1 MPNQLLGLLF
11 FIFLPFRGEA
21 AFQQKPD
28 ENRSETQQHPL
39 DPEVCGLSSAFLQ
52 TEAAQYL
59 YALDCLQ
66 RAFDRFQTAKD
77 SASMAAAI
85 ANTAYIL
92 KALQGDNQ
100 VQDFYNQA
108 LSLLP
113 EHPLQD
119 VPLSTWFHLAAVADT
134 LPRGQY
140 FRDAGMQFATQQKDT
155 FFLARFLHLQGVAAL
170 DNKDIGGADTL
181 MQQGLLLARASLD
194 TMLMGKIAANLASIA
209 LQQNNI
215 SEGRSYLNICRNLY
229 GSKPI
234 LAVQPDVLQAEL
246 QFYQAVGD
254 RQNSKIIAEKIDSF
268 AIQLKKDQFQAIM
281 DLSTNARVQAT
292 LSWENNL
299 LEAQLL
305 AQKKRQLLRYAVLG
319 CLLVCTLTL
328 YRILSKFLQA
338 NKERQQTLQV
348 LFDQYREEYLV
359 SLQQHEP
366 AIQQP
371 QNAPLENAL
380 YKLFTEK
387 KIYLDPTL
395 KVNQVAKELG
405 IGYDTLNQLLKDTQ
419 KGNFNQMVNGFRI
432 EHAKN
437 LLSDTGQEHLTIE
450 GVALSS
456 GFGSKQQFYNTFQQ
470 FVGIKPNEFRKFMHN
485 NKGS

>member
-11 FIFLPFRGEA
+11 FILLPFRGEA

-28 ENRSETQQHPL
+28 ENRGETQQHPL
-39 DPEVCGLSSAFLQ
+39 DPEVCGLSSAFSQ

>member
-11 FIFLPFRGEA
+11 FVLLPFRGEA

-28 ENRSETQQHPL
+28 ENRGETQQHPL
-39 DPEVCGLSSAFLQ
+39 DPEVCGLSSAFSQ

-66 RAFDRFQTAKD
+66 RAFGRFQTAKD

-170 DNKDIGGADTL
+170 DKKDIGGADTL
-181 MQQGLLLARASLD
+181 MQQGLLLARANSD

-366 AIQQP
+366 AIQP

-437 LLSDTGQEHLTIE
+437 LLSDAGQKHLTIE

-470 FVGIKPNEFRKFMHN
+470 FVGIKPNEFRKFMDN

>member
-1 MPNQLLGLLF
+1 M
-11 FIFLPFRGEA
+11 
-21 AFQQKPD
+21 QQ
-28 ENRSETQQHPL
+28 
-39 DPEVCGLSSAFLQ
+39 A
-52 TEAAQYL
+52 
-59 YALDCLQ
+59 CLQ
-66 RAFDRFQTAKD
+66 DQQLPYDLNKAVCDLTFGWHWTEESQ
-77 SASMAAAI
+77 
-85 ANTAYIL
+85 YIQ
-92 KALQGDNQ
+92 ALQHLQPALNFFESE
-100 VQDFYNQA
+100 QDTIGRVAALANMAYLLKTLTGIKQSEDYYQQA
-108 LSLLP
+108 VSLLN
-113 EHPLQD
+113 EQNEEKVNHP
-119 VPLSTWFHLAAVADT
+119 TWFFLAAVADT

-155 FFLARFLHLQGVAAL
+155 FFLARIFHLQGLAAL
-170 DNKDIGGADTL
+170 DKKDIGGADTL
-181 MQQGLLLARASLD
+181 MQQGLLLARAGSD

-234 LAVQPDVLQAEL
+234 LAVQSDVLQAEL

-281 DLSTNARVQAT
+281 DLSTNARIQAT
-292 LSWENNL
+292 LSWENSL
-299 LEAQLL
+299 LETQLL

-359 SLQQHEP
+359 SLQQHES
-366 AIQQP
+366 AIQP

-387 KIYLDPTL
+387 KIYLNPTL

-470 FVGIKPNEFRKFMHN
+470 FVGIKPNEFRKFMHE